1 MTAPQLSQYQSGQAS
16 AVNGDQ
22 LNTFQQTCDTLA
34 QLRAFV
40 GTQGMQVFVRGSAAA
55 GDGGGGS
62 FYWVPTATGPD
73 DNASVIVPLGAAIG
87 AWALLPGTA
96 VPSSVLGPFIFGAE
110 GSPNGGSLATTPVRL
125 IFRPPYAFSVTD
137 VRVQCS
143 FNSGAFTVTT
153 DVRKGI
159 TLPATVSADFTGG
172 TSILTTQPIM
182 QAGETTSLDG
192 TPAVVNAAL
201 ATLASD
207 QLCGIRCTFS
217 VAPTVVNFAGLKVW
231 LIGAV
236 G

>member
-1 MTAPQLSQYQSGQAS
+1 MSAPQLSQYASGQAA
-16 AVNGDQ
+16 AVSGDQ
-22 LNTFQQTCDTLA
+22 FNTFIQSCDTIA

-40 GTQGMQVFVRGSAAA
+40 GTRGMQVLVRGAAAA

-62 FYWVPTATGPD
+62 FYWVSTATGPD
-73 DNASVIVPLGAAIG
+73 DNASVIVPPAAAIG
-87 AWALLPGTA
+87 AWVLLPGTS
-96 VPSSVLGPFIFGAE
+96 VPSSLLGPFYIGAE
-110 GSPNGGSLATTPVRL
+110 GSPNGGTLATTPVRL

-143 FNSGAFTVTT
+143 FNSGAFTVIT

-159 TLPATVSADFTGG
+159 TLPASVSADFTGG

-182 QAGETTSLDG
+182 QAAETTSLDG

-217 VAPTVVNFAGLKVW
+217 VAPTVLNFAGLKV
-231 LIGAV
+231 LLVGAV